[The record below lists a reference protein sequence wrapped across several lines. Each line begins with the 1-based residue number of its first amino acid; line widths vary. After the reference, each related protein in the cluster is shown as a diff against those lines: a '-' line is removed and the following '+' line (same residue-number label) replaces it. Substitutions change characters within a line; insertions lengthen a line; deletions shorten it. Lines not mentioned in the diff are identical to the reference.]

1 MISGVERSSQTCVM
15 VIGAEGIHGRIKNAS
30 ADSQDE
36 MTDGN
41 KAEEDEYLVMFV
53 WL

>member
-1 MISGVERSSQTCVM
+1 MRREKERIQ
-15 VIGAEGIHGRIKNAS
+15 GRIKNAS
-30 ADSQDE
+30 ANSQDE

-41 KAEEDEYLVMFV
+41 KAKEDEYEDGYLVMFV